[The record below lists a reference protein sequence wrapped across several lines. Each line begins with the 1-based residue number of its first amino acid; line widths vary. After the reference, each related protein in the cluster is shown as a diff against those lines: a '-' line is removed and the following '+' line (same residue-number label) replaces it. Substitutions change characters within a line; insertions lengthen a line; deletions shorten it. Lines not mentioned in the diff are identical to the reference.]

1 MRSLLILLLF
11 ILPVGFGN
19 AQSTTVKPVEPNVI
33 GVAFRLE
40 PTTQELKR
48 LPDEPCKEAA
58 RSHGLAAVYRGIEV
72 SGKHSAFQIKT
83 GENIEFVFK
92 VGSPEKVAL
101 YRFIER
107 GKKRYFDTE
116 QTVGAKGGP
125 QVIKGLPI
133 EVVQFGASYK
143 LTPAS
148 PLAPGEYAIMIAGES
163 FTFSVE
169 Q

>member
-11 ILPVGFGN
+11 ILPVGLGN
-19 AQSTTVKPVEPNVI
+19 AQSPTVQPVEPSVI

-48 LPDEPCKEAA
+48 LPDEQCKEAV
-58 RSHGLAAVYRGIEV
+58 RSHWPTAVYRGIEV
-72 SGKHSAFQIKT
+72 SGKHSAFQIKA

-107 GKKRYFDTE
+107 GKKRYFDTV
-116 QTVGAKGGP
+116 QTAGVSGP
-125 QVIKGLPI
+125 QVIKGLPV
-133 EVVQFGASYK
+133 EVVQFGMSYK
-143 LTPAS
+143 LVPAS
-148 PLAPGEYAIMIAGES
+148 PLAPGEYAIMIAGEA